1 MSGAVEV
8 FTEALPLL
16 LAILAG
22 ALAGGLTARCLLKQR
37 HCPEEPPSTPPTD
50 PFIEVELD
58 LAAVRLAEQRNQP
71 ESAGVISERLRLLH
85 HIGTRKGWF

>member
-8 FTEALPLL
+8 SQEVLPLL

-22 ALAGGLTARCLLKQR
+22 ALAGGLTSWCLLKRQ
-37 HCPEEPPSTPPTD
+37 HGPKEPSSTPSID
-50 PFIEVELD
+50 PFIEAELD
-58 LAAVRLAEQRNQP
+58 MAAVRLAEQRNQP

-85 HIGTRKGWF
+85 RIGTRKGWF